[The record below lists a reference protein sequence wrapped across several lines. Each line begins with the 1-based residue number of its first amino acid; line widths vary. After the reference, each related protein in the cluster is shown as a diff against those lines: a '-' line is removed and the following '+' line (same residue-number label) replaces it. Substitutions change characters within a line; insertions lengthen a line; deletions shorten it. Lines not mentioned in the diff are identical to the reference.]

1 MKITPLIKLL
11 TMPEMAKLVAES
23 DRFIACQAAAA
34 MRTLL
39 ANPCCITLIVGGVI
53 TLIVL
58 IFRRLFGGNAPRS

>member
-1 MKITPLIKLL
+1 
-11 TMPEMAKLVAES
+11 
-23 DRFIACQAAAA
+23 

-39 ANPCCITLIVGGVI
+39 TNPCCITLIVGGVI